1 MSGKFRFIASARAWY
16 LWFPPVAPHGAPDM
30 KSTRKA
36 GHLPLVNFNL
46 QFPKIVGGGVLLMS
60 WKQIFHEM
68 LELQRE
74 RHRVAAQLNKARR
87 KGASSL
93 LARDMVGLRKAVRD
107 ITQLAGKGEAAASVL
122 AKALS
127 SIPVADR
134 KMAES
139 AVDVVLEKEGV
150 LESIKKRFAAK
161 EADIKRKISQL
172 ILKEV
177 FGGTSTA
184 EDVAAAKER
193 LQKALREAKTLDEV
207 VDACRSYIL
216 VKANRLLQE
225 NGGRLPHDPDV
236 LGATKKTVRGI
247 WKGAYRKE
255 LQNTIHSLLKKEKG
269 GEVAKRLF
277 ELWLEEKVGS
287 PRASKAVDKLFPVL
301 AATCDWELVTGL
313 FRKGV

>member
-1 MSGKFRFIASARAWY
+1 
-16 LWFPPVAPHGAPDM
+16 M

-36 GHLPLVNFNL
+36 SHLPFVNFNS

-60 WKQIFHEM
+60 WKQIFHEV

-74 RHRVAAQLNKARR
+74 RQRVAAQLRKARR
-87 KGASSL
+87 KSASSL
-93 LARDMVGLRKAVRD
+93 LARDVVGLRKAVRD
-107 ITQLAGKGEAAASVL
+107 IAQLAGKGEAAASVL

-127 SIPVADR
+127 NIPVADR
-134 KMAES
+134 KMAEA
-139 AVDVVLEKEGV
+139 AVDVVLEKEGM

-161 EADIKRKISQL
+161 EANIKRGIARL
-172 ILKEV
+172 VLKEV
-177 FGGTSTA
+177 FGGTSTS

-207 VDACRSYIL
+207 IDACRSYIF

-225 NGGRLPHDPDV
+225 SGGGLPHDPDV
-236 LGATKKTVRGI
+236 LDATKKTVRNI
-247 WKGAYRKE
+247 WKGAYRRE
-255 LQNTIHSLLKKEKG
+255 LQDTIHSLLKKGKG

-287 PRASKAVDKLFPVL
+287 HRASVAVDKLFSIL
-301 AATCDWELVTGL
+301 AATRDWELLTGL
-313 FRKGV
+313 LRKGV

>member
-1 MSGKFRFIASARAWY
+1 
-16 LWFPPVAPHGAPDM
+16 M

-36 GHLPLVNFNL
+36 SHLTLVNFNL

-74 RHRVAAQLNKARR
+74 RHRVAAQLSKARR
-87 KGASSL
+87 KSASSL
-93 LARDMVGLRKAVRD
+93 LARDVVGLRKAVRD
-107 ITQLAGKGEAAASVL
+107 IVQLAGKGEATASVL

-127 SIPVADR
+127 NIPVTDR

-150 LESIKKRFAAK
+150 LESISKRFAAK
-161 EADIKRKISQL
+161 EANIKRKIAQL
-172 ILKEV
+172 VLKDV

-184 EDVAAAKER
+184 DDVAVAKER
-193 LQKALREAKTLDEV
+193 LQKALREAKTFDEV
-207 VDACRSYIL
+207 IDACRSYIL
-216 VKANRLLQE
+216 VKANHLLQK
-225 NGGRLPHDPDV
+225 NGERLPHDSDV
-236 LGATKKTVRGI
+236 LGATKETVRGV
-247 WKGAYRKE
+247 WRGAYRRE
-255 LQNTIHSLLKKEKG
+255 LQDTIHSLLKKGKG

-301 AATCDWELVTGL
+301 AATRDWELVTGL
-313 FRKGV
+313 LRKGV

>member
-1 MSGKFRFIASARAWY
+1 
-16 LWFPPVAPHGAPDM
+16 M

-36 GHLPLVNFNL
+36 SHLTVVNFNL

-74 RHRVAAQLNKARR
+74 RHRVSAQLSKARR
-87 KGASSL
+87 KSASSL
-93 LARDMVGLRKAVRD
+93 LARDVVGLRKAVRN
-107 ITQLAGKGEAAASVL
+107 IAQLVGKGEATASVL

-150 LESIKKRFAAK
+150 LEGISKRFAAK
-161 EADIKRKISQL
+161 EANIKRKIAQL
-172 ILKEV
+172 VLKEV
-177 FGGTSTA
+177 FGGTSTE
-184 EDVAAAKER
+184 EDVAVAKER
-193 LQKALREAKTLDEV
+193 LQKALREAKTFNEV
-207 VDACRSYIL
+207 IDACRSYIL
-216 VKANRLLQE
+216 VKANHLLQK
-225 NGGRLPHDPDV
+225 NGERLPHDPDV

-247 WKGAYRKE
+247 WKGSYRRE
-255 LQNTIHSLLKKEKG
+255 LQDTIYSLLKKGKG

-301 AATCDWELVTGL
+301 AATRDWELVTGL
-313 FRKGV
+313 LRKGV

>member
-1 MSGKFRFIASARAWY
+1 
-16 LWFPPVAPHGAPDM
+16 
-30 KSTRKA
+30 
-36 GHLPLVNFNL
+36 
-46 QFPKIVGGGVLLMS
+46 MS
-60 WKQIFHEM
+60 WKQIFHEI

-74 RHRVAAQLNKARR
+74 RHRVAAQLRKARR
-87 KGASSL
+87 KSASSL
-93 LARDMVGLRKAVRD
+93 LARDVAGLRKAVRD
-107 ITQLAGKGEAAASVL
+107 IAQLAGKGEAAALVL

-150 LESIKKRFAAK
+150 LESINRRFAGK
-161 EADIKRKISQL
+161 EANIKRKVAQL
-172 ILKEV
+172 VLKEV
-177 FGGTSTA
+177 FGGTSTP

-225 NGGRLPHDPDV
+225 NDGRLPHDPDV
-236 LGATKKTVRGI
+236 LRATKKTVREM
-247 WKGAYRKE
+247 WKGAYRRE
-255 LQNTIHSLLKKEKG
+255 LQDTILSVLKKEKG

-287 PRASKAVDKLFPVL
+287 PRASVAVDKLFPIL
-301 AATCDWELVTGL
+301 AATRDWELVTGL
-313 FRKGV
+313 LRKGV